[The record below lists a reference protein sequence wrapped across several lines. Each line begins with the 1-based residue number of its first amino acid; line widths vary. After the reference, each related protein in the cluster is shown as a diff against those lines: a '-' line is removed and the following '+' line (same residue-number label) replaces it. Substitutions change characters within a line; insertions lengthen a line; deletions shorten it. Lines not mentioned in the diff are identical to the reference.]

1 MDEATLVV
9 TSLAS
14 LCKFVLVL
22 FGSYGIERL
31 EISHALKALISATN
45 AEVNRPTVEAG
56 IAQLETGGDFADAV
70 IAYEG
75 KWLDGDTF
83 ISLNKKAVSLL
94 KKQNQK
100 AKL

>member
-1 MDEATLVV
+1 MW
-9 TSLAS
+9 
-14 LCKFVLVL
+14 VL
-22 FGSYGIERL
+22 FGSYGLERL

-45 AEVNRPTVEAG
+45 VEVNHPAVEAVV
-56 IAQLETGGDFADAV
+56 AQLETGGDFADAA

-75 KWLDGDTF
+75 KWLGGDTF
-83 ISLNKKAVSLL
+83 ISFDKKAVSLL

>member
-1 MDEATLVV
+1 LDEATLVV

-45 AEVNRPTVEAG
+45 VEVNRPTVEAG

-75 KWLDGDTF
+75 KWLDGYTF
-83 ISLNKKAVSLL
+83 ISFD
-94 KKQNQK
+94 KKQFRY
-100 AKL
+100 